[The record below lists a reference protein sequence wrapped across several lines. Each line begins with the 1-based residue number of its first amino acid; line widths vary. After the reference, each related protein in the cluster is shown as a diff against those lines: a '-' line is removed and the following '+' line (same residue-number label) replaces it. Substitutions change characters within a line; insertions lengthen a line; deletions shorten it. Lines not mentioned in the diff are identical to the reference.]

1 MTTVDFIIPV
11 FNEEACLAR
20 FHENLISALS
30 HSPYSFRFFYV
41 NDGSRDNTSQV
52 LDLLARF
59 DARVQPIH
67 LTRNFGHQAALAA
80 GLDVS
85 DAEAVLM
92 MDGDGEHPPEVIPE
106 MLRLFGE
113 GFDIVQMQRID
124 RRRSGTFL
132 KSLTSG
138 GFYWVINRLG
148 QTRIID
154 GAADFR
160 LLSREA
166 AEALMALPEYHRF
179 YRGMVQWIGYRSVV
193 LPYTPSDRIAG
204 SSKYSFPK
212 MLRLAADG
220 IFSFSLAPL
229 QLGLVIGGAF
239 LLLAFAEVIYVLS
252 FQIRGA
258 ASSLVPGWSSLMVVL
273 TVSSGISMLLT
284 GILGI
289 YTGMIF
295 QEVKRRP
302 IYLAKR
308 MARTPRTVDS
318 ERTDHKSA
326 VAVSAAP
333 EGSNE

>member
-1 MTTVDFIIPV
+1 MATIDFIIPV
-11 FNEEACLAR
+11 FDEEAGLSQ
-20 FHENLISALS
+20 FHETLLQALNR
-30 HSPYSFRFFYV
+30 SPHSFRFLYV
-41 NDGSRDNTSQV
+41 NDGSSDGTAKV
-52 LDLLARF
+52 LDRLAKV
-59 DARVQPIH
+59 DLRVQPIH

-85 DAEAVLM
+85 DADAVLM
-92 MDGDGEHPPEVIPE
+92 MDGDGEHPPKVIPE
-106 MLRLFGE
+106 MLQLFGE

-124 RRRSGTFL
+124 RNRKGVFL
-132 KSLTSG
+132 KTLASG
-138 GFYWVINRLG
+138 GFYWLINRLG

-154 GAADFR
+154 GSADFR

-166 AEALMALPEYHRF
+166 AEALRVLPEYHRF

-193 LPYTPSDRIAG
+193 LPYVPSDRIAG
-204 SSKYSFPK
+204 NSKYSFRK
-212 MLRLAADG
+212 MFRLAADG

-229 QLGLVIGGAF
+229 QLGLVIGAAF
-239 LLLAFAEVIYVLS
+239 LLLAIAEIIYVLS
-252 FQIRGA
+252 FWIRGA
-258 ASSLVPGWSSLMVVL
+258 TSSLVPGWSSLMVVL

-308 MARTPRTVDS
+308 MVRTS
-318 ERTDHKSA
+318 RTDDIEHADESA
-326 VAVSAAP
+326 SLEVAAGQDRV
-333 EGSNE
+333 EG